1 MPGYMSGSKRARN
14 TPSIVNR
21 TNVCGG
27 MKKGGLGPTV
37 GVGNIFTMRAI
48 NRRATSSVVFFKLC
62 PASYNK
68 NRSCGVGGIGRMAT
82 QGRRNC

>member
-1 MPGYMSGSKRARN
+1 MSGSKRARN
-14 TPSIVNR
+14 SASLVNR

-27 MKKGGLGPTV
+27 PKKGGLGPSV

-48 NRRATSSVVFFKLC
+48 QRRATSSVVFSLTC
-62 PASYNK
+62 PASYK
-68 NRSCGVGGIGRMAT
+68 NYRGGCGVGGIGRMAT

>member
-1 MPGYMSGSKRARN
+1 
-14 TPSIVNR
+14 SIVNR

-27 MKKGGLGPTV
+27 MKKGGLGPSV
-37 GVGNIFTMRAI
+37 GVGSIFTMRAI
-48 NRRATSSVVFFKLC
+48 QRRATSSVVFSLTC